1 MTTTTRE
8 RRTLRQ
14 ALAEREPATLASV
27 GRVSAGIRESLE
39 QLAQLPDGHPDLI
52 DRDDDGA
59 ILEVHHPAE
68 IREALERC
76 WATPMAARPE
86 PAPAWPHPDP
96 QQIARFL
103 QLLGKPKGTA
113 RLRAFYPS
121 GDPRKA
127 GDKGRKA
134 AGSLFEVGRW
144 QREGRGVYAV
154 INDGGDN
161 DREITACRALFCEWD
176 DRPIEWQ
183 VGAWRE
189 LGLPEPSFMVATGGK
204 SVHCYWV
211 LAEPIEPAAWK
222 PLQQRLLEHADADRS
237 IHNPARVMRL
247 PGCWYM
253 HPGNQAGELAQI
265 IHESGKRYAPQQ
277 IAACLPEPEPAPAP
291 APPAPG
297 LADAVSLAQLLPRDL
312 EHLAEQGAP
321 EGSRNADAFRLAAVA
336 VAVAAAA
343 AAAGLRVDGTPE
355 AVLLAFAARCSPPLA
370 DREALACLRSA
381 EGQPRTTDPGWPE
394 RLRWHLN
401 QRHHHQRH
409 QQAPAARPQQ
419 QDPAAPPAAPA
430 PGEPTGMAWL
440 LQRLDNGMGPAGAR
454 KTTAGDL
461 AQTLLLVAGD
471 RLQFNQQTLVAE
483 IDGEPIE
490 GPALDTLH
498 VELQLGGMNIAAEA
512 TVDAVATAALRRPF
526 HPVREYLDRVAADE
540 SIEPLDLTALVGR
553 FLRPGDPA
561 GNLHGRMLAKTL
573 IGAVARAYQPGC
585 KVDTCCVLVGQQ
597 GAQKSTFWEA
607 LAGAAFYSCSG
618 LGNLDKDALLL
629 VHATWFL
636 EAAEL
641 EQITSKRA
649 AGELKNFLSTAVDC
663 FRVPYGRTV
672 QRRPRPSILVGT
684 SNRSDFLTDETGS
697 RRFWIIPVT
706 APEIDVEGV
715 RAIRDRIWKSAV
727 LAYRAGERWWLD
739 KADAAASEM
748 ENQAFTASHPW
759 EAPVAAWLE
768 AQGTTPFSTIDCLTR
783 AGLRD
788 KAMVSRRD
796 EMALAT
802 VLAGLGWNQERVRQ
816 GSKRLRLWVQAQPGP
831 TWPDRPNLKTARLGH
846 ESPCDYRGSQGL
858 AQPAQP
864 KNKPLPEAVPVG
876 GAGPEHS
883 KGTKKG
889 WAGRA
894 SAENSTA
901 AVDLPGPTSPAKVG
915 QRLGQ
920 SAEVGPA
927 PRTPSTVIE
936 WVEAGLAALRLA
948 PHFANTPEVSA
959 WLKRQPGA
967 PAISQTQLAGAMERL
982 RQADQESDQ
991 LDLEVQP

>member
-1 MTTTTRE
+1 MSTTT
-8 RRTLRQ
+8 LF
-14 ALAEREPATLASV
+14 
-27 GRVSAGIRESLE
+27 
-39 QLAQLPDGHPDLI
+39 PDGVAVADTAATVEWFRRELAVSEPSEPWAGC
-52 DRDDDGA
+52 RKA
-59 ILEVHHPAE
+59 IA
-68 IREALERC
+68 ALERSLALPA
-76 WATPMAARPE
+76 ATRPE
-86 PAPAWPHPDP
+86 PINWREF
-96 QQIARFL
+96 QQFL
-103 QLLGKPKGTA
+103 HA
-113 RLRAFYPS
+113 I
-121 GDPRKA
+121 
-127 GDKGRKA
+127 GRDR
-134 AGSLFEVGRW
+134 GPLVVSLFPRDPSKPCIHVPCDAAAIPRQWIEERQQLQPELALGLVLNHPLDKPADWGSQPQHLNRAGKVRAW
-144 QREGRGVYAV
+144 GASNDHISHGIGIWAEC
-154 INDGGDN
+154 DGGLPL
-161 DREITACRALFCEWD
+161 EAQQAL
-176 DRPIEWQ
+176 P
-183 VGAWRE
+183 
-189 LGLPEPSFMVATGGK
+189 GLAGLLEPSLAVWSGSK
-204 SVHCYWV
+204 SLHLYWLLEPGEV
-211 LAEPIEPAAWK
+211 LEPGTFKAM
-222 PLQQRLLEHADADRS
+222 QQRLAARLTEVAPEAKPDTSISNAARLMRAPGGLHPKTGRRCHIHTNKAQRFTVATLLE
-237 IHNPARVMRL
+237 M
-247 PGCWYM
+247 
-253 HPGNQAGELAQI
+253 
-265 IHESGKRYAPQQ
+265 
-277 IAACLPEPEPAPAP
+277 LPEPEPAPAP
-291 APPAPG
+291 APAAQAPG
-297 LADAVSLAQLLPRDL
+297 LDDAVPLAELLPRDL
-312 EHLAEQGAP
+312 ERLAAQGAP
-321 EGSRNADAFRLAAVA
+321 EGSRNADAFRLAAGALA
-336 VAVAAAA
+336 VADAA

-370 DREALACLRSA
+370 EREALTCLRSA
-381 EGQPRTTDPGWPE
+381 ESQPRSTDPGWPE

-401 QRHHHQRH
+401 QRHHQQRH
-409 QQAPAARPQQ
+409 QQAPAARPQH
-419 QDPAAPPAAPA
+419 PATAPA

-526 HPVREYLDRVAADE
+526 HPVREYLDRVGADE
-540 SIEPLDLTALVGR
+540 AIEPLDLTDLVGR
-553 FLRPGDPA
+553 FLRSGDPA
-561 GNLHGRMLAKTL
+561 GTLHGRMLAKTL

-663 FRVPYGRTV
+663 FRVPYGRRV
-672 QRRPRPSILVGT
+672 ERRPRPSILVGT
-684 SNRSDFLTDETGS
+684 SNRSDFLADETGS

-715 RAIRDRIWKSAV
+715 RAILDRIWKSAV
-727 LAYRAGERWWLD
+727 LAYRAGDRWWLD

-802 VLAGLGWNQERVRQ
+802 VLAGLGWKQQRVLCGGKRVR
-816 GSKRLRLWVQAQPGP
+816 LWAPTQP
-831 TWPDRPNLKTARLGH
+831 
-846 ESPCDYRGSQGL
+846 

-864 KNKPLPEAVPVG
+864 QNREVGQRKTSGGNGSQPPARPTQPKNNPLPETVPVG
-876 GAGPEHS
+876 GSGTERS

-889 WAGRA
+889 WAGRS
-894 SAENSTA
+894 SAENLTA

-920 SAEVGPA
+920 SAEVGLA

-982 RQADQESDQ
+982 RQADQECDQ
-991 LDLEVQP
+991 LGLEVAP